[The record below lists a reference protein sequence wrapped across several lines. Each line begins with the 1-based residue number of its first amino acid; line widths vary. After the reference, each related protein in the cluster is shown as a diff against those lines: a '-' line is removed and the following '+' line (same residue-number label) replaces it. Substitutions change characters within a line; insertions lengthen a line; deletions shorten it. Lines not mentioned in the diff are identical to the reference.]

1 MKLRVVWVGK
11 TKDAN
16 LANLIADFSK
26 RIKRFL
32 PLEITEL
39 KDSRDDAEK
48 ILAALDASDRVI
60 VLDEKGAA
68 WTSAQLAKFV
78 GKHMNEDARRLTFVI
93 GGHQGLADSVKKRAE
108 YMWSLSPLTFTHDMI
123 RMMMLEQIYRA
134 LTMIHNHPYPR

>member
-16 LANLIADFSK
+16 LANVIADCSK

-39 KDSRDDAEK
+39 KDSRGDAEK
-48 ILAALDASDRVI
+48 ILATLDASDRVI

-93 GGHQGLADSVKKRAE
+93 GGHQGLADSIK
-108 YMWSLSPLTFTHDMI
+108 
-123 RMMMLEQIYRA
+123 
-134 LTMIHNHPYPR
+134 